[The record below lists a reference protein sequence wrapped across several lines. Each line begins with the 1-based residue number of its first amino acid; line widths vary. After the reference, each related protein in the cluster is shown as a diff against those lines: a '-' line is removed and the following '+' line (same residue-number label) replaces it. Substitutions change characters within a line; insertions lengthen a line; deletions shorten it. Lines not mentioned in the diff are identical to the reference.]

1 MQDAQTF
8 LAHVL
13 PPDGP
18 YVLAYATKTRKGMV
32 HKVHDSTDSMSKM
45 AMQLSGRGA
54 DVYLCV
60 GSILDKEFTNDKGN
74 KVPRN
79 QRNIKSLQCL
89 ILDVDVVDPLNSGT
103 KKAERFFNTKREALE
118 AIVGFVKDVGV
129 PSPTIIDSGGGYHVW
144 FGISPTLDRFDW
156 VKLALK
162 LKTAALHYQ
171 PKLIADSTRVMDC
184 ASLLRVVGTNNY
196 KLDIARPVAALSTG
210 KLTAP
215 ADYDECFTAYLS
227 DRNIEILDEDAA
239 PPPRVASER
248 KSANTPIVDISIGD
262 DPHSFTDLLKKCN
275 WAREYMKNQR
285 TESEPNWYA
294 MLGMMPY
301 LRTKG
306 MNGQQLAH
314 LVSNQHP
321 TYSPSATDRKY
332 EQAQNAQRGP
342 TTCAKFRQLDASRCQ
357 GCPFASAINTP
368 IRLDTIDVP
377 AEAPVIKQEVVD
389 AEGVVRV
396 EEIKIPKPP
405 FPYFRGKN
413 SPGIFMQIGEGED
426 AEAKRIYEYDLFP
439 VRRLKDEETD
449 NEMLELSLTLPQD
462 GHRFIKISNGL
473 LTDPKRLT
481 SSLAEKGVLV
491 HPKEAPQ
498 VASYIIEYARKIQR
512 EEKAHEEFARFG
524 WRDLDTA
531 KPRFV
536 MGDFTLD
543 STGELRPATTA
554 SYLQT
559 YKKHL
564 SVKGNL
570 DDWKQAFNVYNSMD
584 GQSLPLQ
591 FALMMSFAA
600 PLFAHT
606 SFHGL
611 IYNMLG
617 DSGSGKSTALRLMT
631 STWGKP
637 DEHHLQVQDNAIP
650 MMNTLGYMQSVP
662 ISFDEMTTIDSETLS
677 ALSYAI
683 SEGRGKN
690 RADRTGNTRV
700 NTSQWKTLVVATS
713 NASLYEKLGMSR
725 SGNNAHAYRI
735 FEVGVRA
742 ANLENRPKIEL
753 AKALSENNYGIAG
766 RVFIAYVLKNLD
778 TVRKQIALATET
790 FTKQFN
796 MPTAERYWFT
806 LFACVATGGGIAKK
820 LGLHDY
826 DMTKLLAW
834 GMEQLNT
841 VRKMVHTVEGDAFST
856 LAHFLQ
862 TNIRNTLVIADHKPD
877 FMNIDAGGIFNLMVR
892 LEYVTVDKMKQPVA
906 GWISIPAIRGF
917 CKLQGIEY
925 GWLYKRLLD
934 GKLILGQEPK
944 KLGEGTHMVT
954 GTTQCWKIDLT
965 HEAITGIKPQEGQQQ

>member
-1 MQDAQTF
+1 MQDAQSF

-18 YVLAYATKTRKGMV
+18 YVLAYATKARKGMT
-32 HKVHDSTDSMSKM
+32 HKIHDTTESMAKQ
-45 AMQLSGRGA
+45 AMQLSERGA

-79 QRNIKSLQCL
+79 QRNIKSVQCL
-89 ILDVDVVDPLNSGT
+89 ILDVDVVDPLNPGT
-103 KKAERFFNTKREALE
+103 KKAERFFNTKEEALA
-118 AIVGFVKDVGV
+118 AIVGFVKDVGI
-129 PSPTIIDSGGGYHVW
+129 PQPTIIDSGGGFHVW
-144 FGISPTLDRFDW
+144 FGMSPVLDRFDW

-162 LKTAALHYQ
+162 LKTAALHYA

-184 ASLLRVVGTNNY
+184 CSLLRIVGTNNY
-196 KLDIARPVAALSTG
+196 KLETSRPVKQLNTG
-210 KLTAP
+210 PLVAP
-215 ADYDECFTAYLS
+215 ADYDECFTTYLA
-227 DRNIEILDEDAA
+227 DRNIQALDEDAA
-239 PPPRVASER
+239 PPPRVVSAR
-248 KSANTPIVDISIGD
+248 KSANIPIIDISIGD
-262 DPHSFTDLLKKCN
+262 DPHNFTDVLKKCN
-275 WAREYMKNQR
+275 WTREYMRNQKW
-285 TESEPNWYA
+285 ESEPNWYA

-301 LRTKG
+301 LRAKD

-314 LVSNQHP
+314 LISNKHP
-321 TYSPSATDRKY
+321 KYSPSDTDRKY
-332 EQAQNAQRGP
+332 DQAANAQRGP
-342 TTCAKFRQLDASRCQ
+342 TTCAKFRQLQPERCE
-357 GCPFASAINTP
+357 GCPFASGVNTP

-377 AEAPVIKQEVVD
+377 ADAPIIKQEIVND
-389 AEGVVRV
+389 EGEVRV

-426 AEAKRIYEYDLFP
+426 AETKRIYEYDMFP

-449 NEMLELSLTLPQD
+449 NEMLEISLTLPQD
-462 GHRFIKISNGL
+462 GHRFIKVGNGL

-481 SSLAEKGVLV
+481 SALAEKGVLV
-491 HPKEAPQ
+491 HPREAPQ

-524 WRDLDTA
+524 WRDLDTV

-536 MGDFTLD
+536 MGDFTLNVE
-543 STGELRPATTA
+543 GELRPATTA
-554 SYLQT
+554 AYLQP
-559 YKKHL
+559 YKKIL
-564 SVKGNL
+564 SVKGNI
-570 DDWKQAFNVYNSMD
+570 DDWKKAFNVYKDMGSQAM
-584 GQSLPLQ
+584 PLQ

-631 STWGKP
+631 SVWGKP

-650 MMNTLGYMQSVP
+650 MLNTIGYLQSVP

-677 ALSYAI
+677 TLAYAI

-700 NTSQWKTLVVATS
+700 NTTQWKTLVVATS

-735 FEVGVRA
+735 FEVGVGP
-742 ANLENRPKIEL
+742 ANLDNRPQIEL

-766 RVFIAYVLKNLD
+766 RMYIAYVLKNLD
-778 TVRKQIALATET
+778 EVRKQIAYATET
-790 FTKQFN
+790 FTKKFN

-806 LFACVATGGGIAKK
+806 LFACVAAGGNIAKK
-820 LGLHDY
+820 LGLHEY
-826 DMTKLLAW
+826 DLTKLLAW
-834 GMEQLNT
+834 GMEQLAT
-841 VRKMVHTVEGDAFST
+841 VRKMVNTVEGDAFSM

-862 TNIRNTLVIADHKPD
+862 TNIRSTLIIKDHKPD
-877 FMNIDAGGIFNLMVR
+877 FMNIDAGGVFNLLIR
-892 LEYVTVDKMKQPVA
+892 LEYEKNQPVA
-906 GWISIPAIRGF
+906 GWISVPAIRTF
-917 CKLQGIEY
+917 CKIQGIEY

-934 GKLILGQEPK
+934 TKLILTQESK
-944 KLGEGTHMVT
+944 KLGEGTHMLT
-954 GTTQCWKIDLT
+954 GSTQAWKIDLT
-965 HEAITGIKPQEGQQQ
+965 HEAITGIKLQEGLQ

>member
-1 MQDAQTF
+1 MQEAQSF

-18 YVLAYATKTRKGMV
+18 YVLAYVTKARKGMA
-32 HKVHDSTDSMSKM
+32 HKIHDTTESMARM
-45 AMQLSGRGA
+45 AMQLSERGA

-79 QRNIKSLQCL
+79 QRNIKSIKCL
-89 ILDVDVVDPLNSGT
+89 ILDVDVVDPANPGA
-103 KKAERFFNTKREALE
+103 KKAERFFNSKQEALAAITSFVE
-118 AIVGFVKDVGV
+118 AVGL
-129 PSPTIIDSGGGYHVW
+129 PRPTVIDSGGGYHVW
-144 FGISPTLDRFDW
+144 FAMGPSLDRFDW

-162 LKTAALHYQ
+162 LKTAAADHS
-171 PKLIADSTRVMDC
+171 PKLIADSTRVMDSC
-184 ASLLRVVGTNNY
+184 SLLRIVGTNNY
-196 KLDIARPVAALSTG
+196 KIEGQPRKVHSIGEGVQT
-210 KLTAP
+210 TP
-215 ADYDECFTAYLS
+215 ADYDECLTTYLAERDITAVS
-227 DRNIEILDEDAA
+227 DEPVKRPPPALRNI
-239 PPPRVASER
+239 P
-248 KSANTPIVDISIGD
+248 NTPIGPLVDISIGD
-262 DPHSFTDLLKKCN
+262 DPHSFTDVLRKCN
-275 WAREYMKNQR
+275 WAREYMVNQA
-285 TESEPNWYA
+285 TEPEPHWYA

-301 LRTKG
+301 LRTRS

-314 LVSNQHP
+314 IVSNKHP
-321 TYSPSATDRKY
+321 GYDAASTDKKYS
-332 EQAQNAQRGP
+332 QAANAQRGP
-342 TTCAKFRQLDASRCQ
+342 TMCSKFRQLDKQRCEA
-357 GCPFASAINTP
+357 CPFAHAITTP
-368 IRLDTIDVP
+368 IRLDMIDVP
-377 AEAPVIKQEVVD
+377 AEAPVIKQEIVN
-389 AEGVVRV
+389 AEGEVRI
-396 EEIKIPKPP
+396 EEIVIPKPP

-413 SPGIFMQIGEGED
+413 APGIFMQIGEGED
-426 AEAKRIYEYDLFP
+426 AETKRIYEYDLFP
-439 VRRLKDEETD
+439 IRRLKDEETD
-449 NEMLELSLTLPQD
+449 SEMLEMSLTLPQD
-462 GHRFIKISNGL
+462 GHRFVKISNGL

-481 SSLAEKGVLV
+481 SALAEKGVLV
-491 HPKEAPQ
+491 HPKEAIS

-524 WRDLDTA
+524 WRDLDTP

-543 STGELRPATTA
+543 SLGELRPATTA
-554 SYLQT
+554 SYLAP
-559 YKKHL
+559 YKKII

-570 DDWKQAFNVYNSMD
+570 EDWKQSFAVYKDM
-584 GQSLPLQ
+584 GAQALPLQ

-606 SFHGL
+606 GFHGL

-631 STWGKP
+631 SVWGKP

-650 MMNTLGYMQSVP
+650 MMNTIGYLQSVP

-677 ALSYAI
+677 SLSYAI

-690 RADRTGNTRV
+690 RADRSGNTRI

-735 FEVGVRA
+735 FEVGVGP
-742 ANLENRPKIEL
+742 ANLDYRPQIEL
-753 AKALSENNYGIAG
+753 AKALSENNYGMAG
-766 RVFIAYVLKNLD
+766 RVYIKYVLQNLNA
-778 TVRKQIALATET
+778 VRKQIALATEH
-790 FTKQFN
+790 FTKVTN

-806 LFACVATGGGIAKK
+806 LFACVATGGSIARK

-826 DMTKLLAW
+826 DMTTLVGW

-841 VRKMVHTVEGDAFST
+841 VRKMVHTVEGDAFSMF
-856 LAHFLQ
+856 AHFLQ
-862 TNIRNTLVIADHKPD
+862 TNIRSTLVIKDKKADFVD
-877 FMNIDAGGIFNLMVR
+877 LSSGGVFNLLVR
-892 LEYVTVDKMKQPVA
+892 LEYEKNQPLY
-906 GWISIPAIRGF
+906 GWVSVPALRAF

-934 GKLILGQEPK
+934 GKLILGQETK
-944 KLGEGTHMVT
+944 RLGEGTHMVT
-954 GTTQCWKIDLT
+954 GSTQAWKIDLK
-965 HEAITGIKPQEGQQQ
+965 HEAISGVKLHENL